1 MHGDQNAYQT
11 DGFKLGFIKCTDHR
25 IAFKSQ
31 PHSLYHIH
39 CKHLLMLGVSMCH
52 VGDLPF
58 IVYFSFCTIMDSL
71 QYLDIMKSLFIYARL
86 MLCADHISDTANEID
101 HK

>member
-1 MHGDQNAYQT
+1 MSRHCKNHVSFFDYTTIHINGYVWPN
-11 DGFKLGFIKCTDHR
+11 
-25 IAFKSQ
+25 
-31 PHSLYHIH
+31 SLYHIH

-86 MLCADHISDTANEID
+86 MLLW
-101 HK
+101 